1 MKSKF
6 ILAILIDH
14 VIIIFL
20 FNRILAQVQFP
31 WPVDPFHESHEITG
45 NFAEFRDTG
54 SADHFHNGTDIPKP
68 DGSPVYPVKD
78 GRVTSIG
85 TVVSQGNN
93 AFVRV
98 QDVAYVHI
106 SPNPSLAVGD
116 SVFASETILGTIL
129 PGLGHVHFTNGFVGA
144 EKNSMLLNRGLT
156 PLNDPWPPV
165 IRFVR
170 FYQNNTTNQF
180 TSNKISGLVDIV
192 VKVDE
197 QNGPPSSRISR
208 RNNGTYKIGYKILSA
223 DTSAVIFES
232 PNSGIRFQFDTKPS
246 NTHVHRVFFNQ
257 LSSTTSHVYIVT
269 NDITRDNFW
278 NTASLPADQYLVM
291 VFTED
296 TRNNTDTMY
305 VSVETT
311 DADLIPPAQP
321 VLRFVKEIEN
331 GFSIGWYPNTD
342 QDLLGYRLYFSF
354 DNINWSL
361 KNNESNLVAS
371 QQDTSFSVILNRD
384 IFFRLTAVDK
394 APAPNESI
402 PSDVYGVNN
411 GNFYEKVLIVDG
423 FDRTQGGSWNQPN
436 HFFAFTHGRAVVA
449 NGFSFDTA
457 PNEAIL
463 DGTIKLNDYKAVIW
477 ILGDESTAD
486 ETFSAS
492 EQIWVKNYLENGG
505 MLFVSGSE
513 IAWDLDQDN
522 NSSGSTPVDE
532 LFLHEYLKADY
543 LGDDSGILSVTGVP
557 GTIFEGLS
565 FNYGTSPYPED
576 FPDYI
581 NPFGTGVMVNLKYS
595 ASRVAGI
602 QYHGIFGNGT
612 IPGKIVYLAFPF
624 ETITGEANRNAVMG
638 RVLQFFFP
646 LTSVDAGPDV
656 PSTQPENFTLLQN
669 YPNPFNPET
678 TLEYHLPVTAK
689 VTLNIYNALGQK
701 VRTLVDEV
709 ATPGRYRKTWDG
721 LNEAQKPVASGFY
734 LVEMKAEAIAVSKKD
749 EFRNSRKMLLLR

>member
-1 MKSKF
+1 
-6 ILAILIDH
+6 
-14 VIIIFL
+14 
-20 FNRILAQVQFP
+20 LAQAQFP
-31 WPVDPFHESHEITG
+31 WPVKPFNQSHEITG

-78 GRVTSIG
+78 GIVTNIG
-85 TVVSQGNN
+85 TVGSQGNN
-93 AFVRV
+93 AYVRV

-106 SPNPSLAVGD
+106 TPNPSLAVGD
-116 SVFASETILGTIL
+116 SVFASETIIGTIF
-129 PGLGHVHFTNGFVGA
+129 PGQGHVHFTNGFVGS
-144 EKNSMLLNRGLT
+144 EKNSMLRNSGLT
-156 PLNDPWPPV
+156 PLEDPWPPI

-170 FYQNNTTNQF
+170 FYQNNSTRQFTTNR
-180 TSNKISGLVDIV
+180 ISGLVDIV

-197 QNGPPSSRISR
+197 QNGPPSSRLSR

-223 DTSAVIFES
+223 DTSTVIFEP
-232 PNSGIRFQFDTKPS
+232 PNGGIRFQFDTKPS
-246 NTHVHRVFFNQ
+246 NAYVHRVFFDP

-278 NTASLPADQYLVM
+278 NTAAFPEDRYVVM

-296 TRNNTDTMY
+296 TRNNTDTLY

-311 DADLIPPAQP
+311 DADLIPPVQP

-331 GFSIGWYPNTD
+331 GFAVGWYPNPD
-342 QDLLGYRLYFSF
+342 PDLLGYRLYFSF

-361 KNNESNLVAS
+361 KNSETDLESA
-371 QQDTSFSVILNRD
+371 QQDTFFRAVLNRD
-384 IFFRLTAVDK
+384 IYFRLTAVDK
-394 APAPNESI
+394 APVPNESV
-402 PSDVYGVNN
+402 PSDVYGVSN
-411 GNFYEKVLIVDG
+411 GNFNEKVLIVDG
-423 FDRTQGGSWNQPN
+423 FDRTQGGSWNLPN
-436 HFFAFTHGRAVVA
+436 HFFAFTHGQAVVA

-463 DGTIKLNDYKAVIW
+463 DGTIQLNDYKAVIW
-477 ILGDESTAD
+477 ILGDESTTD
-486 ETFSAS
+486 ETFSAA
-492 EQIWVKNYLENGG
+492 EQTLVKNYLENGG
-505 MLFVSGSE
+505 RLFVSGSE

-522 NSSGSTPVDE
+522 SSSGSTPADE

-543 LGDDSGILSVTGVP
+543 VADDSGILSVTGVS

-576 FPDYI
+576 YPDVI
-581 NPFGTGVMVNLKYS
+581 NPFGTGAIVNLKYS
-595 ASRVAGI
+595 AAKNAGI
-602 QYHGIFGNGT
+602 QYQGTFGNGT
-612 IPGKIVYLAFPF
+612 IPGKLVYLAFPF
-624 ETITGEANRNAVMG
+624 ETITGAANRNAVMG

-646 LTSVDAGPDV
+646 VTSVDANPAE
-656 PSTQPENFTLLQN
+656 PSPAPAKFTLLQN

-678 TLEYHLPVTAK
+678 TIEYHLPVTAK

-709 ATPGRYRKTWDG
+709 AAPGAYRKSWDG
-721 LNEAQKPVASGFY
+721 LNDAQRSVASGFY
-734 LVEMKAEAIAVSKKD
+734 LVEMKAEAMALSKKR
-749 EFRNSRKMLLLR
+749 EFRDSRRMLLLR